1 MKTKKYITVNQ
12 IADYLEVSKQ
22 AVNKWINNGEL
33 KAYRL
38 PSGRIKILR
47 SDFLFYLQENDL
59 YVDNE
64 YFKNGV
70 KKIVVIDDNE
80 QIFDLFK
87 SFFHSVNSELKI
99 EHASDGISGLL
110 AIGSIKADIVIL
122 DIEIPGMNGIE
133 VCRKLL
139 SDESFA
145 GIKIVLVSGHI
156 NKYKDEIKNLE
167 IASAIEKP
175 FRLKDLENKLLPLIN
190 NN

>member
-12 IADYLEVSKQ
+12 IAEYLEVSKQ
-22 AVNKWINNGEL
+22 AIIKWINNGEL
-33 KAYRL
+33 KVYRL

-47 SDFLFYLQENDL
+47 SDFLSYLEENDL

-64 YFKNGV
+64 FFKNGV

-87 SFFHSVNSELKI
+87 TFFYNINSKLKI
-99 EHASDGISGLL
+99 EYASDGVSGLL
-110 AIGSIKADIVIL
+110 AIGSSKADIVIL

-139 SDESFA
+139 NDKSLL
-145 GIKIVLVSGHI
+145 GIKIVLISGYLEKYQDDI
-156 NKYKDEIKNLE
+156 NKLN
-167 IASAIEKP
+167 IASTLEKP
-175 FRLKDLENKLLPLIN
+175 FKIDDLEHKLMPLLN
-190 NN
+190 DN